1 MSGFPTTAWTVVSRA
16 RSGVDS
22 EAREALA
29 FLCAAYWLPLYSF
42 ARRLGHASEDAL
54 DLTQGYFA
62 LLIEKDYLADVR
74 LREGRFRAFLLTS
87 FRHFLSKERDRA
99 RALKRGGG
107 RVLLSIDAQEA
118 EGRHADEPL
127 EALDPEALFE
137 RRWALTILERAMTR
151 LRHEFAAAGR
161 RVEFEQLEPY
171 LTGSEPKVPYQ
182 SAAERLGTTEGAIK
196 KMVHRLRRRYG
207 LLLREE
213 IAATVADPEEIDAE
227 LRHLLAT
234 VRPWE
239 PAAIVTFPAV
249 FVLVISEKKTCHV
262 GAGELSRL
270 RGAADDEW
278 RVGGQ
283 VCPLSAGACGGGE
296 PAGPVGAVRRNHG
309 CRTVRCIGSLPSI
322 ADPGWPLSSAAAA
335 GPWWPGRGVAR
346 LRPQTPRGGGAQ
358 VGATG
363 FDPRRSRARAVAA
376 RGPERPPDCLA
387 QRVPGVRSGRRGWP
401 RDGVDGI
408 RGRHHAGRS
417 PAGTRARWTSVGRAR
432 SPRNCWRVSRRFTP
446 PG

>member
-16 RSGVDS
+16 RKGGDS

-127 EALDPEALFE
+127 NTLDPEALFE
-137 RRWALTILERAMTR
+137 RRWAFTVLERAMTR
-151 LRHEFAAAGR
+151 LRHEFAATGR
-161 RVEFEQLEPY
+161 TVELEQLEAY

-182 SAAERLGTTEGAIK
+182 NVAARLGTTEGAIK

-213 IAATVADPEEIDAE
+213 IAATVADPEEVDAE

-234 VRPWE
+234 VGPWE
-239 PAAIVTFPAV
+239 PAA
-249 FVLVISEKKTCHV
+249 S
-262 GAGELSRL
+262 
-270 RGAADDEW
+270 
-278 RVGGQ
+278 
-283 VCPLSAGACGGGE
+283 
-296 PAGPVGAVRRNHG
+296 
-309 CRTVRCIGSLPSI
+309 
-322 ADPGWPLSSAAAA
+322 
-335 GPWWPGRGVAR
+335 
-346 LRPQTPRGGGAQ
+346 
-358 VGATG
+358 
-363 FDPRRSRARAVAA
+363 
-376 RGPERPPDCLA
+376 
-387 QRVPGVRSGRRGWP
+387 
-401 RDGVDGI
+401 
-408 RGRHHAGRS
+408 
-417 PAGTRARWTSVGRAR
+417 
-432 SPRNCWRVSRRFTP
+432 
-446 PG
+446 

>member
-42 ARRLGHASEDAL
+42 ARRLGHASDDAL

-62 LLIEKDYLADVR
+62 LLLEKDYLADVR

-118 EGRHADEPL
+118 EGRHLDEPL
-127 EALDPEALFE
+127 ETLDPEALFE

-151 LRHEFAAAGR
+151 LRHEYSAAGR

-171 LTGSEPKVPYQ
+171 LTGVEPKVPYQ
-182 SAAERLGTTEGAIK
+182 RAAERLGTTEGAIK
-196 KMVHRLRRRYG
+196 KMVHRLRRQYG

-213 IAATVADPEEIDAE
+213 IAATVTDPEEIDAE
-227 LRHLLAT
+227 LRHLLAS

-239 PAAIVTFPAV
+239 PA
-249 FVLVISEKKTCHV
+249 
-262 GAGELSRL
+262 
-270 RGAADDEW
+270 
-278 RVGGQ
+278 
-283 VCPLSAGACGGGE
+283 
-296 PAGPVGAVRRNHG
+296 
-309 CRTVRCIGSLPSI
+309 GS
-322 ADPGWPLSSAAAA
+322 
-335 GPWWPGRGVAR
+335 
-346 LRPQTPRGGGAQ
+346 
-358 VGATG
+358 
-363 FDPRRSRARAVAA
+363 
-376 RGPERPPDCLA
+376 
-387 QRVPGVRSGRRGWP
+387 
-401 RDGVDGI
+401 
-408 RGRHHAGRS
+408 
-417 PAGTRARWTSVGRAR
+417 
-432 SPRNCWRVSRRFTP
+432 
-446 PG
+446 